1 MVAKEGRLFPQD
13 LGKPSWLSEPGER
26 GREGTQGDD
35 RGGKAGPHLQQP
47 LQAATESV
55 QLSAGVC
62 HPMPIPVALE
72 DGRDS
77 SCEEDGGH
85 QTSGS
90 EVSEAPK
97 TPHFSL
103 SSVPE
108 NLSPFRSLVT
118 LRAAPSS
125 AMNI

>member
-1 MVAKEGRLFPQD
+1 MVAKEGWLLPQC

-26 GREGTQGDD
+26 GREETSGEN
-35 RGGKAGPHLQQP
+35 RAGPHLQQP

-62 HPMPIPVALE
+62 HPMSTPVALE

-90 EVSEAPK
+90 EVSEGEAPK

-108 NLSPFRSLVT
+108 NLSGFTHLSGPW
-118 LRAAPSS
+118 
-125 AMNI
+125 